1 MRHRISFLLLTA
13 LAACTTA
20 HPSGTAPAVAA
31 ATLAAPVP
39 AATPV
44 VTARAMVTSAHPEAT
59 RIGVEML
66 RRGGNAY
73 DAAVAVQFALAVAL
87 PVAGN
92 IGGGGFLLYRG
103 ADGQEGALDFRE
115 TAPAAASRDMYL
127 DAQGNVIP
135 NLSTLGHLAAGVPG
149 TVAGMWE
156 LHRKL
161 GKLPWKDVV
170 QPAVD
175 LATRGV
181 VLTQKEA
188 AGLNGTTFFPTA
200 RFELPTK
207 GQIEWM
213 DYANH
218 LGTNAAYFRKAGIEY
233 TDPSSQELDELH
245 NPYKR
250 PSLEYAAPSPQQLAE
265 LYNPYKRPSLK
276 AWRPGD
282 TLLLRGLAATLGRI
296 RDQGKAG
303 FYEGPT
309 ADLLV
314 AEMQRG
320 KGLITKQDLLNY
332 QPKWRTPL
340 HGQYRGYEVLTFPPP
355 SSGGVALLQMLQMLE
370 PYNLGRAGWHS
381 PQATHWI
388 TEAQRRVYADRATYL
403 GDPDF
408 GRVPVTQ
415 LFNEKYNR
423 QRMAT
428 TLPYRATP
436 SAQVTAGTSL
446 PGYESDQTTHYN
458 VVDAQGNAV
467 SCTTTLNGAYG
478 SKVVVAG
485 AGFLL
490 NNEMDDFSSK
500 PGTPNSYGLV
510 GGAANAIAPGKRML
524 SSMTPAILTR
534 GKKLALVTGTPGGST
549 IITSVLQS
557 ILNVVDYDMNAQQAV
572 AAPRLHHQ
580 WLPDQLDVEAG
591 ALLPA
596 AQDTLQARGY
606 KLNPR
611 SAWGRVEVIRVLPD
625 GKLEGG
631 ADPRGDDAAAGY

>member
-1 MRHRISFLLLTA
+1 MRYYIPFLLLTA
-13 LAACTTA
+13 LTACTSTA
-20 HPSGTAPAVAA
+20 PSVTTAPALG
-31 ATLAAPVP
+31 TLSAPIP

-44 VTARAMVTSAHPEAT
+44 VTAKAMVTSAHPEAT
-59 RIGVEML
+59 RIGVEIL
-66 RRGGNAY
+66 QRGGNAY

-103 ADGQEGALDFRE
+103 ANGQEGALDFRE

-149 TVAGMWE
+149 TVAGMWA
-156 LHRKL
+156 LHQKL

-175 LATRGV
+175 LAAQGLK
-181 VLTQKEA
+181 LTEKEA
-188 AGLNGTTFFPTA
+188 AGLNGQHDTFGKLNPGSAYLKSSSWTA
-200 RFELPTK
+200 GEVIRHPDLART
-207 GQIEWM
+207 
-213 DYANH
+213 
-218 LGTNAAYFRKAGIEY
+218 
-233 TDPSSQELDELH
+233 
-245 NPYKR
+245 
-250 PSLEYAAPSPQQLAE
+250 LE
-265 LYNPYKRPSLK
+265 RV
-276 AWRPGD
+276 
-282 TLLLRGLAATLGRI
+282 

-303 FYEGPT
+303 FYEGET
-309 ADLLV
+309 ANLLV

-320 KGLITKQDLLNY
+320 KGIISKQDLLNY

-340 HGQYRGYEVLTFPPP
+340 HGQYRGYTVLTFPPP

-370 PYNLGRAGWHS
+370 PYNLGQAGWHS

-408 GRVPVTQ
+408 GRVPVVQ
-415 LFNEKYNR
+415 LLGKPYNK

-436 SAQVTAGTSL
+436 SAQVTAGAGL

-524 SSMTPAILTR
+524 SSMTPAILTK
-534 GKKLALVTGTPGGST
+534 GNKLALVTGTPGGST

-557 ILNVVDYDMNAQQAV
+557 ILNVVDYGMNAQQAV

-580 WLPDQLDVEAG
+580 WLPDQIDVEAG

-596 AQDTLQARGY
+596 AQDSLQARGY

-611 SAWGRVEVIRVLPD
+611 NAWGRVEVIRVLP
-625 GKLEGG
+625 GGQLEGG

>member
-1 MRHRISFLLLTA
+1 MRHRIPFLLLTA
-13 LAACTTA
+13 LTACTTA
-20 HPSGTAPAVAA
+20 PPSATAPGLTT
-31 ATLAAPVP
+31 ATLAAPIP

-44 VTARAMVTSAHPEAT
+44 VAAKAMVVSAHPEAT
-59 RIGVEML
+59 RIGVEIL
-66 RRGGNAY
+66 QKGGNAY
-73 DAAVAVQFALAVAL
+73 DAAVAVQFALAVAF

-103 ADGQEGALDFRE
+103 TDGQEGALDFRE

-135 NLSTLGHLAAGVPG
+135 NLSTRGHLAAGVPG
-149 TVAGMWE
+149 TVAGMWV
-156 LHRKL
+156 LHQKL

-175 LATRGV
+175 LAAKGV
-181 VLTQKEA
+181 VLTAKEA
-188 AGLNGTTFFPTA
+188 AGLNNTTFFTSD
-200 RFELPTK
+200 
-207 GQIEWM
+207 GGHIEWVKEAKEFSKHVALWIREV
-213 DYANH
+213 DSIGNGPVVVPPAQI
-218 LGTNAAYFRKAGIEY
+218 AA
-233 TDPSSQELDELH
+233 
-245 NPYKR
+245 
-250 PSLEYAAPSPQQLAE
+250 
-265 LYNPYKRPSLK
+265 LYNPYKRPSS
-276 AWRPGD
+276 AWQPGD
-282 TLLLRGLAATLGRI
+282 TLRLRTLAATLSRI

-303 FYEGPT
+303 FYEGKT
-309 ADLLV
+309 ANLLV

-320 KGLITKQDLLNY
+320 KGIITKQDLLKY
-332 QPKWRTPL
+332 EPKWRTPL
-340 HGQYRGYEVLTFPPP
+340 HGRYRGYEVLTFPPP

-408 GRVPVTQ
+408 GKVPVPQ
-415 LFNEKYNR
+415 LLEKDYNWR
-423 QRMAT
+423 RMAT

-436 SAQVTAGTSL
+436 SAQVTAGANL

-557 ILNVVDYDMNAQQAV
+557 ILNVVDYGMNAQQAV

-596 AQDTLQARGY
+596 AQDTLRARGY
-606 KLNPR
+606 ILNPR
-611 SAWGRVEVIRVLPD
+611 NAWGRVEIIRVLPD
-625 GKLEGG
+625 GRLEGG